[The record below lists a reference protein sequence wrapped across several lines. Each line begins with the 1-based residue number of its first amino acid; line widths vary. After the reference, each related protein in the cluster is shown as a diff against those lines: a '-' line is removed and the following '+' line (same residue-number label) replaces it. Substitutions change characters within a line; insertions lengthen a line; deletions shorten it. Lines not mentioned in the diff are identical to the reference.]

1 MTAAIS
7 ILVQEHALPFLS
19 IGSAAD
25 LSVDAGVLRSVEE
38 LLFGFH
44 SFRSNEAGDEV
55 ETSGLINSASLDAYD
70 LGGYIYYAMDRLN
83 LSKFKSIFRETFD
96 VEKTVSY
103 DQASFSE
110 FIGEELRR
118 TRGGSYDLQPLRL
131 TFSEEVGGEDPV
143 IVDVTPSMFR
153 GGEAIVY
160 KSLST
165 KLIPF
170 HPYNYINPNNPPIF
184 RDRKPPLNALPN
196 PFP

>member
-1 MTAAIS
+1 M
-7 ILVQEHALPFLS
+7 VQEHALPFLS

-118 TRGGSYDLQPLRL
+118 TRGGSYDLQPPQAHVLRGG
-131 TFSEEVGGEDPV
+131 GGEDPRNRGCYSINV
-143 IVDVTPSMFR
+143 Q